1 MQIDDVAIIGGGPA
15 GLFAAILLRRAYPSA
30 HVVVYERSVPDDTF
44 GFGVAFTRTSLD
56 MIAQADPESFDRIM
70 GASIP
75 LPPQELR
82 IGSQSAWSHGNA
94 GAIGVARS
102 ALLDV
107 LTQRAIAVGADVR
120 FGHRTRLEEVQ
131 AELVIAADGVGSRVR
146 SVLGDLVGPHVT
158 PGRGV
163 FMWLG
168 CDTRLASNLFAPVH
182 TGDGLFNVH
191 CYPYSE
197 NRSTIGVES
206 DVETWTRAGMDKWT
220 ADTPIGQSDHRSI
233 DYLQGVFG
241 DVLGARLLANRSR
254 WMHFRTVTVDRWHSD
269 NIVLIGDAAHTAHYS
284 VGAGTK
290 MAMDDSVALVGAL
303 TEEPSDDLNAALS
316 RYENARRPRVER
328 LQDLADRSRWWWES
342 FASRVDLPVA
352 QLMSAYMSRGGGV
365 TSRKLALSEQEI
377 VRDAMLAWAGELPPG
392 DKLDPDSISRFVLSR
407 PLTLGDTNLA
417 TRVLDPEQRDVRFIR
432 ARVDVH
438 DPWGAYADRLSS
450 ELASTIQDAD
460 LVILSGESGRSALLD
475 RLQFAE
481 RARQSAPFAIGVQA
495 PKENEDDIVDALL
508 ASRIDAVEWI
518 VG

>member
-1 MQIDDVAIIGGGPA
+1 
-15 GLFAAILLRRAYPSA
+15 
-30 HVVVYERSVPDDTF
+30 
-44 GFGVAFTRTSLD
+44 
-56 MIAQADPESFDRIM
+56 
-70 GASIP
+70 
-75 LPPQELR
+75 
-82 IGSQSAWSHGNA
+82 
-94 GAIGVARS
+94 
-102 ALLDV
+102 
-107 LTQRAIAVGADVR
+107 
-120 FGHRTRLEEVQ
+120 
-131 AELVIAADGVGSRVR
+131 
-146 SVLGDLVGPHVT
+146 
-158 PGRGV
+158 
-163 FMWLG
+163 
-168 CDTRLASNLFAPVH
+168 
-182 TGDGLFNVH
+182 
-191 CYPYSE
+191 
-197 NRSTIGVES
+197 
-206 DVETWTRAGMDKWT
+206 
-220 ADTPIGQSDHRSI
+220 
-233 DYLQGVFG
+233 
-241 DVLGARLLANRSR
+241 
-254 WMHFRTVTVDRWHSD
+254 
-269 NIVLIGDAAHTAHYS
+269 
-284 VGAGTK
+284 

-342 FASRVDLPVA
+342 FGSRVDLPVA

-450 ELASTIQDAD
+450 ELASTIHDAD